1 MLERGCPKAIPK
13 PKLEHS
19 HQNAF
24 QNLNAEKDSGGT
36 YYSLNAFPKLFVSH
50 ATI

>member
-24 QNLNAEKDSGGT
+24 QNLNAEKDSGGL
-36 YYSLNAFPKLFVSH
+36 LNLTGTFPSLFVSH